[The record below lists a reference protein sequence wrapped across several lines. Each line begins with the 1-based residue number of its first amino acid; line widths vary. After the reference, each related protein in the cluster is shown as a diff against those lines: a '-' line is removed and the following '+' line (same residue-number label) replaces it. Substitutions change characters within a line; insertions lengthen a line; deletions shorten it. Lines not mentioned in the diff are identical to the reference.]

1 MNRLNQV
8 NMSQTIRR
16 FGLPQAALLTGA
28 FATAV
33 LLAVVFRPAKNA
45 TVELAATVMAPA
57 QQKHPASA
65 EAERDAAQAK
75 LSAAMA
81 RFANAPVKEAEAT
94 PPARPTAPPMASP
107 APAISPAPVLDTPA
121 PMARVVEPQVLAAP
135 ITASASAPT
144 LATPPMQ
151 IAAPAPA
158 PAPATAMALRPTLPH
173 LSDADLR
180 RLGDKAAQAIRDGDF
195 FGARLTLERAIEGG
209 DANALMALAETY
221 DPRGLA
227 RMNAKGM
234 KPDPARARSL
244 YTQALAKGVASAQ
257 AKLDALEK

>member
-33 LLAVVFRPAKNA
+33 LLALLFRPARVP
-45 TVELAATVMAPA
+45 TVELAPAAPIA
-57 QQKHPASA
+57 ASQKPLVSA
-65 EAERDAAQAK
+65 EEERDGAQAK
-75 LSAAMA
+75 LAAAMA
-81 RFANAPVKEAEAT
+81 RFANAPVKEAEPPAT
-94 PPARPTAPPMASP
+94 PPARPTATPMASP
-107 APAISPAPVLDTPA
+107 APALSPTPVLEAPT
-121 PMARVVEPQVLAAP
+121 PMARVAEPM
-135 ITASASAPT
+135 T
-144 LATPPMQ
+144 LAPPL
-151 IAAPAPA
+151 AVAPPPTVVTA
-158 PAPATAMALRPTLPH
+158 PAPATTPAPALALRPTVPP

-180 RLGDKAAQAIRDGDF
+180 RLGDKASQAMRDGDIY
-195 FGARLTLERAIEGG
+195 GARLILERAIEGG

-227 RMNAKGM
+227 RMNAKGV
-234 KPDPARARSL
+234 KPDPGRARSL
-244 YTQALAKGVASAQ
+244 YTQALAKGVATAQ

>member
-45 TVELAATVMAPA
+45 TVELAATVMATAP
-57 QQKHPASA
+57 QKPPASA

-81 RFANAPVKEAEAT
+81 RFANAPVKEAEEA
-94 PPARPTAPPMASP
+94 PPARPLAPLVAITAPAL
-107 APAISPAPVLDTPA
+107 SPAPVLETPA
-121 PMARVVEPQVLAAP
+121 PMARVTEPQVLAPPMA
-135 ITASASAPT
+135 APT
-144 LATPPMQ
+144 LTLAPAPV
-151 IAAPAPA
+151 AAPAPA
-158 PAPATAMALRPTLPH
+158 HAPALALRPALPP

-180 RLGDKAAQAIRDGDF
+180 RLGDKASQAMRDGDIY
-195 FGARLTLERAIEGG
+195 GARLILERAIEGG
-209 DANALMALAETY
+209 DANALMALADTY

-227 RMNAKGM
+227 RMNAKGV
-234 KPDPARARSL
+234 KPDPARARDL
-244 YTQALAKGVASAQ
+244 YMQ
-257 AKLDALEK
+257 ALEKGVTAAKARLDTLGR

>member
-1 MNRLNQV
+1 
-8 NMSQTIRR
+8 
-16 FGLPQAALLTGA
+16 
-28 FATAV
+28 
-33 LLAVVFRPAKNA
+33 
-45 TVELAATVMAPA
+45 
-57 QQKHPASA
+57 
-65 EAERDAAQAK
+65 
-75 LSAAMA
+75 
-81 RFANAPVKEAEAT
+81 
-94 PPARPTAPPMASP
+94 
-107 APAISPAPVLDTPA
+107 
-121 PMARVVEPQVLAAP
+121 
-135 ITASASAPT
+135 
-144 LATPPMQ
+144 
-151 IAAPAPA
+151 
-158 PAPATAMALRPTLPH
+158 MALRPTLPH